1 MNEHVVPADRR
12 SWVPYGPQ
20 CEFPIQNLPY
30 GVFSTATTPE
40 PRVGVAIGDRILDLS
55 VLYDAAFLPGPDVY
69 RQGSLNGLMAQGRG
83 FWTELRGCLAEL
95 LDASCSRL
103 RDDDILSTAAF
114 TAMSEARL
122 HRPVA
127 IGAFV
132 DFYSS
137 EQHASNVGRMFR
149 DPNNPLLPNWKHLP
163 VGYNGRASSVVVSG
177 TPIRRPNGQTVR
189 SADGPPSF
197 GPSRQLDFELELGFY
212 AGRENPLGEPL
223 AIQEAG
229 EFIFGFSLVNDWS
242 ARDVQRW
249 EYAPLGPFLAKTFAT
264 TVSPWVVP
272 SDALAPFRI
281 AGPEQAPAPL
291 PYLRTH
297 EPWHFD
303 LSLEVALEVGGA
315 RYPISASNSRYLYWS
330 FAQQLAHQGV
340 NGTNVQVGDLYAS
353 GTISGEAPGSYG
365 SMLEL
370 AWRGERPMLLGES
383 GETRVFL
390 NDGDDVVMTGFG
402 QGDGFRV
409 GFGDCRGRV
418 LPAPGEGS

>member
-1 MNEHVVPADRR
+1 MKGFVVPPDRR
-12 SWVPYGPQ
+12 SWLPYTPE

-30 GVFSTATTPE
+30 GVFSTSALSE
-40 PRVGVAIGDRILDLS
+40 PRVGVAIGDRILDLG
-55 VLYDAAFLPGPDVY
+55 VLHDAGFLPGPNVY
-69 RQGSLNGLMAQGRG
+69 RQGSLNGLMAQGRA
-83 FWTELRGCLAEL
+83 FWTDLRVCVAEL

-103 RDDDILSTAAF
+103 RDDDILASAAF
-114 TAMSEARL
+114 TPIRGARL

-163 VGYNGRASSVVVSG
+163 VGYNGRASSVVVTG

-189 SADGPPSF
+189 AADGPPTF

-212 AGRENPLGEPL
+212 TGRDNPLGEPVG
-223 AIQEAG
+223 IQDAE

-272 SDALAPFRI
+272 SDALAYFRI
-281 AGPEQAPAPL
+281 QGPEQDPPPL
-291 PYLRTH
+291 AYLQTEER
-297 EPWHFD
+297 WHFD
-303 LSLEVALEVGGA
+303 LNLEVALDVSGA
-315 RYPISASNSRYLYWS
+315 RYPISATNSRHLYWS

-340 NGTNVQVGDLYAS
+340 NGTNIQVGDLYAS
-353 GTISGEAPGSYG
+353 GTISGESPDSYG

-370 AWRGERPMLLGES
+370 AWRGERPIRLGET

-390 NDGDDVVMTGFG
+390 NDGDDVVMTGLG

-409 GFGDCRGRV
+409 GFGECRGRV
-418 LPAPGEGS
+418 LPAPGDES